1 MRRIAASFFVLACFA
16 MPSLA
21 AEGRLMPDDGSNE
34 SILIV
39 RVSDGKAIY
48 ESNSKKPLIPASV
61 TKVLTSAAALH
72 YFNPAHTFKTRFY
85 VNSERN
91 GDTFTGSLY
100 VKGDGDPLLTN
111 EKLWQFAAD
120 LKNLGILHFGGD
132 LVIDNSLFDDEERDS
147 SRMDRV
153 NASDRAYDAPVTA
166 FGLNFNTLPL
176 VVSPGARA
184 GAPAKVGFDPY
195 PLVGI
200 PLNNQTITGSGT
212 KSGLQAVRQ
221 SQGRTSSLT
230 VSGNIG
236 QQSPTVKIYRSMGD
250 PVYEAGEQLR
260 AFLLNEGISIKGRI
274 LEGSVPKDARLLQS
288 IDSFDLGYIVHGL
301 NHFSNN
307 YIADA
312 LVKRLGAAFPPQG
325 DSDRSGS
332 GTLTNGVQAIARFMR
347 DEVGIKDNFEIL
359 NGSGLDN
366 RNKFSADQ
374 IVKVLLYMQKRM
386 DLFPEYLASFPAS
399 GWSGTLKKRF
409 KGKDVLDGMVRAKT
423 GTLTQPVSVSSIAGF
438 MGHPKHGMLA
448 FAILNNGKS
457 GSAQAT
463 VADFRL
469 RQDRALKRI
478 WEEF

>member
-1 MRRIAASFFVLACFA
+1 MRRLVASLIILACFA
-16 MPSLA
+16 RPALA
-21 AEGRLMPDDGSNE
+21 AEGRLLPDDGSNE
-34 SILIV
+34 SVLIV
-39 RVSDGKAIY
+39 RVSDGKAVY
-48 ESNSKKPLIPASV
+48 ESNSKKALIPASV

-72 YFNPAHTFKTRFY
+72 YFNPSHVFKTRFF
-85 VNSERN
+85 VSGERN
-91 GDTFTGSLY
+91 GDTISGPLY

-120 LKNLGILHFGGD
+120 LKNMGILHFQGD
-132 LVIDNSLFDDEERDS
+132 LIIDNSLFDDEQRDS
-147 SRMDRV
+147 SRMDRLD
-153 NASDRAYDAPVTA
+153 ASDRAYDAPVTA
-166 FGLNFNTLPL
+166 FGLNFNTLPV
-176 VVSPGARA
+176 VVSPGLRA

-195 PLVGI
+195 PIAGI
-200 PLNNQTITGSGT
+200 PLSNKTVTGNGT

-221 SQGRTSSLT
+221 SQNGSSSLV

-236 QQSPTVKIYRSMGD
+236 LQSPAVKIYRSMGD
-250 PVYEAGEQLR
+250 PVLEAGEQLR
-260 AFLLNEGISIKGRI
+260 AFLLNEGISVKGRV
-274 LEGSVPKDARLLQS
+274 LEGKVPKDARPLQA
-288 IDSFDLGYIVHGL
+288 IDSFNLGYIVHGL

-312 LVKRLGAAFPPQG
+312 LVKRMGAAFPSSG
-325 DSDRSGS
+325 DGDLPGS
-332 GTLTNGVQAIARFMR
+332 GTLKNGVQAISRFMR
-347 DEVGIKDNFEIL
+347 DEVGIKDGFEIL

-366 RNKFSADQ
+366 RNKFSAEQ

-386 DLFPEYLASFPAS
+386 DLFPEFLASFPAS

-409 KGKDVLDGMVRAKT
+409 KGRDVLDGMVRAKT

-448 FAILNNGKS
+448 FAILNNGKAG
-457 GSAQAT
+457 GSQAT